1 MEPET
6 GTAVQNGTPALLE
19 KYSSE
24 LKKCKYPSQKSRV
37 YYAIT
42 RQFLKDHPG
51 DPANV
56 EIDRLKEFIAR
67 QYGDVTPPLVLLY
80 QTVAPSQ
87 KHLAALNQTIGP
99 IPTPSRQS
107 SHPEPVEKKQDTAPE
122 QLKNPA
128 ASCEESSIPME
139 KKHTYS
145 RSLTPE
151 HHDYDCI
158 QHYRSSRDSEPPRN
172 PLAVGLTSHEKP
184 NVAGQQQE
192 EGLHPT
198 PTNRA
203 TDQDQWMSR
212 LTTEINA
219 RNYSGRT
226 LVTYTRAVR
235 HYLNE
240 LGKCPTCDDEDAIK
254 AHLLR
259 LKLETGHAARTVN
272 LAAAAISFF
281 YRHVVA
287 TPSAVNAVPR
297 MKAGKGL
304 PNVYGQGDVRK
315 LLESVT
321 NPKHKL
327 ILMIA
332 YGCGLRLAE
341 IVDLRPANIDW
352 DRGIIRIHGKGSKE
366 RDLPLDPCLAGPIRK
381 HLAANPSLKY
391 IFEGSEKGQHYPPRT
406 IQKIYDNTCKKAKI
420 QRKGG
425 IHTLRHS
432 FATHLLEQGVD
443 LRQIQVLLGHSS
455 IKTTQIYTHV
465 SREEIA
471 KIRSPLASIMALNK
485 DGHP

>member
-6 GTAVQNGTPALLE
+6 ATAVLNGTTALLE

-24 LKKCKYPSQKSRV
+24 LKKRRYPFQKSRV

-67 QYGDVTPPLVLLY
+67 QYGDVAPPLVLLY

-87 KHLAALNQTIGP
+87 KHLAALNQPIGP
-99 IPTPSRQS
+99 ISTPSRQS
-107 SHPEPVEKKQDTAPE
+107 SRPEPVEKKQETAPE
-122 QLKNPA
+122 QTTINGKQNAPASQEEKINPA
-128 ASCEESSIPME
+128 PANRPSD
-139 KKHTYS
+139 
-145 RSLTPE
+145 R
-151 HHDYDCI
+151 DYWI
-158 QHYRSSRDSEPPRN
+158 
-172 PLAVGLTSHEKP
+172 
-184 NVAGQQQE
+184 
-192 EGLHPT
+192 
-198 PTNRA
+198 
-203 TDQDQWMSR
+203 SR
-212 LTTEINA
+212 LTTELRV
-219 RNYSGRT
+219 RNYSERT
-226 LVTYTRAVR
+226 ITTYTNAIW
-235 HYLNE
+235 HYLNQ
-240 LGKCPTCDDEDAIK
+240 LGKTPSSNDEPAIK

-259 LKLETGHAARTVN
+259 LKTESGHATRTVN

-281 YRHVVA
+281 YRQVVA
-287 TPSAVNAVPR
+287 IPSAVEAVPR
-297 MKAGKGL
+297 MKAGKSL

-321 NPKHKL
+321 NPKHKI

-341 IVDLRPANIDW
+341 IVALRPTHIDW
-352 DRGIIRIHGKGSKE
+352 DRGIIRIHGKGSKD
-366 RDLPLDPCLAGPIRK
+366 RDVPLDACLAGPLRK
-381 HLAANPSLKY
+381 HLADNPGLKY
-391 IFEGSEKGQHYPPRT
+391 LFEGSEKGHPYPPRT
-406 IQKIYDNTCKKAKI
+406 VQKIYDNTCKKAKI

-471 KIRSPLASIMALNK
+471 KIRSPLASILSSNESI
-485 DGHP
+485 HP